1 MIAVRPFHETPNA
14 MKKILLLSAVAAA
27 AISAGCATTESTTEP
42 AAERV
47 NREYTTGSNIPKKK
61 TDENVQVYDREA
73 LDRAR
78 QQMPQT
84 PRPGLG
90 GSQ

>member
-1 MIAVRPFHETPNA
+1 MN
-14 MKKILLLSAVAAA
+14 KILLSALAAA
-27 AISAGCATTESTTEP
+27 AFAAGCATTQSSTEP

-47 NREYTTGSNIPKKK
+47 DREYTTGSNIPKKTK
-61 TDENVQVYDREA
+61 PGEGVQVYDREA

-78 QQMPQT
+78 SQMPQT

-90 GSQ
+90 GTP